1 MAGSM
6 ERAKLHVEGD
16 DDFHSLIHL
25 LIRNG
30 FAYDTKPWPPAF
42 PELVKVGDVDK
53 VLEGMET
60 AVAVSNG
67 GSVGFVLD
75 ADTPLQT
82 RWRAVRTHLLNVDVA
97 TPETP
102 LTSGF
107 IGDSSRFKARV
118 GIWLMPDNEHDGSLE
133 DFLRTLIHES
143 DPLIDHAL
151 DSTSV
156 ARKRGASFP
165 NQDQSK
171 AIVHTWLAWQEDPGR
186 PYGRAI
192 QYKYFQERSSTTD
205 SFVRW
210 FKRLYGIA

>member
-25 LIRNG
+25 LVRNG
-30 FAYDTKPWPPAF
+30 IDYDTKPWPPAF

-53 VLEGMET
+53 VLAGMET

-67 GSVGFVLD
+67 SSIGFVLD

-82 RWRAVRTHLLNVDVA
+82 RWKAVRTHLLNVDVT
-97 TPETP
+97 TPEIPQAT
-102 LTSGF
+102 GF
-107 IGDSSRFKARV
+107 IGGSTRFKARV
-118 GIWLMPDNEHDGSLE
+118 GVWLMPDNEHDGSLE
-133 DFLRTLIHES
+133 DFLRTLIRES
-143 DPLIDHAL
+143 DPLIDHAHA
-151 DSTSV
+151 STLV
-156 ARKRGASFP
+156 AKERGATFP
-165 NQDQSK
+165 NQDRTK

-192 QYKYFQERSSTTD
+192 QYKYFQEKSSTTD
-205 SFVRW
+205 CFVTW
-210 FKRLYGIA
+210 FKGLFGIA